1 MFEKIYGFYYVQNI
15 KIFMDL
21 FVEFIYYYNGV
32 INLDVLSIMNI
43 FFKNLMRRM
52 FEIMNGQYQF
62 ISVYLDCVLWYMEKL
77 VFFGDVLEKLI
88 L

>member
-1 MFEKIYGFYYVQNI
+1 
-15 KIFMDL
+15 MDL

-52 FEIMNGQYQF
+52 FEIMNG
-62 ISVYLDCVLWYMEKL
+62 
-77 VFFGDVLEKLI
+77 
-88 L
+88 